1 MRRIAREENMPDE
14 IIFLSMIESALDPNA
29 TSGAKAVGLWQFMQA
44 TAGDYNLKVNLY
56 IDERRD
62 PEKATRAAMRYL
74 KWLFNEFGDW
84 YHALAAYNS
93 GPNGP
98 VKRGIEQLGRDN
110 NPSFGISEIC
120 FQEKPKIMYHFLLL
134 HLSLGLIQQ
143 NMALTYQN

>member
-62 PEKATRAAMRYL
+62 PESNTRSYA
-74 KWLFNEFGDW
+74 LF
-84 YHALAAYNS
+84 
-93 GPNGP
+93 
-98 VKRGIEQLGRDN
+98 K
-110 NPSFGISEIC
+110 
-120 FQEKPKIMYHFLLL
+120 
-134 HLSLGLIQQ
+134 
-143 NMALTYQN
+143 MAI